1 MPFPTGFVTNE
12 SLFIKGYPDKS
23 GVATLFM
30 GPSQILDSDASL
42 MIAGPASAKAPLFVN
57 TPPPT
62 SGEQT
67 LYMLGQDA
75 FGGVSDQLDIPLRI
89 KGMSEGGTPFTSTAT
104 LTILGPDKID
114 NDTNAT
120 LFIDSGPTPT
130 GSGTLQFFTEGANP
144 TVSSPVL
151 DDSNMGLF
159 IRNAETFD
167 SNTTLFVEKGFNT
180 AETASLFVKSSNP
193 SGVVALYSSGVGVA
207 TTSSDLLIKAP
218 EVKTTNLFSRG
229 YN

>member
-1 MPFPTGFVTNE
+1 MPFPVGFVTNE

-23 GVATLFM
+23 GVAPLFM
-30 GPSQILDSDASL
+30 GPSQRLDSDISL
-42 MIAGPASAKAPLFVN
+42 TITGPASSEAPLFIGFEDISSGSFMFY
-57 TPPPT
+57 TL
-62 SGEQT
+62 GEQ
-67 LYMLGQDA
+67 G
-75 FGGVSDQLDIPLRI
+75 FGG
-89 KGMSEGGTPFTSTAT
+89 
-104 LTILGPDKID
+104 GPDQKSSSLTLKGTSATPYFT
-114 NDTNAT
+114 TNTLVVQGPEKDDRNSVAA
-120 LFIDSGPTPT
+120 LFIESGPTPV
-130 GSGTLQFFTEGANP
+130 GSGSLQFFTEGANP
-144 TVSSPVL
+144 TVSNPVL
-151 DDSNMGLF
+151 DDSSTSLY

-193 SGVVALYSSGVGVA
+193 SGVVALYSSGVGVT